1 MSPHRDPATPP
12 PSTDG
17 EGVRVSTHGG
27 GWAARR
33 HALPYL
39 AAAVLAVCAGL
50 GYLLMS
56 ADGDGRRDAAAQA
69 DAPET
74 ADAGGDG
81 SVDGAQRP
89 ATAAPAATARP
100 RAASPAAPA
109 SRGEGLSLDLA
120 DYIDPSKPVP
130 STAEIIRRLNEAGI
144 HSGIGAFNPPGTSP
158 PLVGLAVPEDVPLPE
173 GYVRHYQTTDDGQSI
188 EPILM
193 YSPDYDFFDAAGRP
207 IQVPEDRV
215 VPPDMAP
222 PGIPGRRIAI
232 PPPRDEGRP

>member
-1 MSPHRDPATPP
+1 MPAHRDPATPS

-17 EGVRVSTHGG
+17 GGVRVSTHRT
-27 GWAARR
+27 GWAAR
-33 HALPYL
+33 HAALPWL
-39 AAAVLAVCAGL
+39 AAAALAVCAGL
-50 GYLLMS
+50 GYVLMS
-56 ADGDGRRDAAAQA
+56 AGGDGRRDADA
-69 DAPET
+69 DAPATSEER
-74 ADAGGDG
+74 ADVPAGD
-81 SVDGAQRP
+81 AARTP
-89 ATAAPAATARP
+89 ATAPVATARP
-100 RAASPAAPA
+100 RAAAGATGD
-109 SRGEGLSLDLA
+109 RGEGLSLDLA
-120 DYIDPSKPVP
+120 AHIDPSKPVP

>member
-1 MSPHRDPATPP
+1 MSPHRDPATPS

-17 EGVRVSTHGG
+17 GGVRVSAHGG

-39 AAAVLAVCAGL
+39 AAAVLAVGAGL
-50 GYLLMS
+50 AYLLMP
-56 ADGDGRRDAAAQA
+56 AGGERDDAARADAAATAGERSDASA
-69 DAPET
+69 DEASR
-74 ADAGGDG
+74 AG
-81 SVDGAQRP
+81 
-89 ATAAPAATARP
+89 TTAPAATARP
-100 RAASPAAPA
+100 RAAAPLA
-109 SRGEGLSLDLA
+109 VGDRGDGLSLDLA
-120 DYIDPSKPVP
+120 DHIDPSKPVP
-130 STAEIIRRLNEAGI
+130 STAEIIRKLNEAGI

-158 PLVGLAVPEDVPLPE
+158 PLVGLAAPEDMPLPE